1 MAIGTG
7 GSRRLALKTLEVIG
21 LDRYFDILVSSED
34 VNQFKPHP
42 ETFLKCAELMGVEP
56 ADCEVF
62 EDGILGIEAAQAAGM
77 MVVDVTQY
85 YEVTIGK

>member
-1 MAIGTG
+1 
-7 GSRRLALKTLEVIG
+7 
-21 LDRYFDILVSSED
+21 
-34 VNQFKPHP
+34 
-42 ETFLKCAELMGVEP
+42 MGIDP

-62 EDGILGIEAAQAAGM
+62 EDGLLGFQAARTAGM